1 MACGET
7 DVGVAVHVGHG
18 ARFRGPVRGGVLD
31 DAEGIDPEVG
41 DGHGAGG
48 VEFNVVTRN
57 AVIGSREECCIGEKL
72 AEQP

>member
-1 MACGET
+1 MPPTCSSNSVFAHRAFLICQSYL
-7 DVGVAVHVGHG
+7 HV
-18 ARFRGPVRGGVLD
+18 
-31 DAEGIDPEVG
+31 
-41 DGHGAGG
+41 

>member
-1 MACGET
+1 M
-7 DVGVAVHVGHG
+7 
-18 ARFRGPVRGGVLD
+18 
-31 DAEGIDPEVG
+31 
-41 DGHGAGG
+41 G

>member
-1 MACGET
+1 VKKRKE
-7 DVGVAVHVGHG
+7 G
-18 ARFRGPVRGGVLD
+18 ARLT
-31 DAEGIDPEVG
+31 DANKNSRNRQ
-41 DGHGAGG
+41 GG

>member
-1 MACGET
+1 MTICT
-7 DVGVAVHVGHG
+7 
-18 ARFRGPVRGGVLD
+18 
-31 DAEGIDPEVG
+31 GISVNII
-41 DGHGAGG
+41 